1 MAKYQIT
8 APDGGRYEITAPDD
22 ATEESVIEYAK
33 SQFAAQQQPA
43 KPSPEPVT
51 AGEMATDVAKSA
63 GMGLAQGAI
72 GLATLPGN
80 LEALGR
86 AGINAGAGM
95 VGIKPPVANET
106 YLTSYDDAKRRIE
119 PYTGK
124 FYEPKTTLGKYARTI
139 GEFAPLAVGGG
150 AGLAA
155 RATRVAAPAV
165 ASEAAGQMTQGTA
178 VEPWARVGGA
188 LVGGQLPAIGR
199 RIATPAPAD
208 PTRAA
213 AVQVLEGEGVNA
225 LTAGQRTGSMPLRW
239 LEDATATVTGGG
251 GRAVAAQTRA
261 AEQFTAATLRRA
273 GIQSDRASPD
283 VMNAAF
289 NNIGQEYRA
298 LGVGIDA
305 TGPITI
311 TAPFTTRLNAIAT
324 NYERLT
330 PPSLQVPRVSSLVDE
345 IANAG
350 PNLSGEQ
357 YVTLYSELRRVQ
369 RSIKDNPLAQNAF
382 GDMATALEA
391 QMVRTRPA
399 RALQQQWHDH
409 VRDLN
414 TRYRNMIAIE
424 NAAGAA
430 GEQAAAGLISPAAL
444 KNAVKAQNKRDYT
457 RGRSELAQLARAGEQ
472 VLKPLKS
479 SGTAERG
486 MAQDI
491 LSAPGS
497 IAGVAVGGADPV
509 SAAVGAV
516 APWAAKA
523 GTAQFITAPI
533 VQRMLANQRFAA
545 PAAPPAEMR
554 SVLPLLPVLPQ
565 QYQHGIL
572 GER

>member
-1 MAKYQIT
+1 MAKFRIT
-8 APDGGRYEITAPDD
+8 GPDGASYEITAPDD
-22 ATEESVIEYAK
+22 ANESQVLDYAK
-33 SQFAAQQQPA
+33 SKFGAQQQSA
-43 KPSPEPVT
+43 KPSPAPVT
-51 AGEMATDVAKSA
+51 AGEMAADVAKSA
-63 GMGLAQGAI
+63 GVGLAQGVL

-80 LEALGR
+80 MEALGR
-86 AGINAGAGM
+86 AGINAAADL
-95 VGIKPPVANET
+95 VGIKAPVGDET
-106 YLTSYDDAKRRIE
+106 YLTNFNDAKRRIE

-124 FYEPKTTLGKYARTI
+124 FYEPKTTLGKYARTG
-139 GEFAPLAVGGG
+139 GEFATLAVGGP
-150 AGLAA
+150 AGLAN
-155 RATRVAAPAV
+155 RVTRVAGPAAV
-165 ASEAAGQMTQGTA
+165 SETAGQMTEGTA
-178 VEPWARVGGA
+178 AEPWARVGGA
-188 LVGGQLPAIGR
+188 LVGGQLPAVGR

-208 PTRAA
+208 PARAA
-213 AVQVLEGEGVNA
+213 AVQTLEAEGVNA
-225 LTAGQRTGSMPLRW
+225 LTAGQRTGSRPLRW
-239 LEDATATVTGGG
+239 LEDATATVPGGG
-251 GRAVAAQTRA
+251 GRAVAAQTQA

-273 GIQSDRASPD
+273 GIQADRATPD
-283 VMNAAF
+283 VMNTAF

-298 LGVGIDA
+298 LGTGIDA

-311 TAPFTTRLNAIAT
+311 GAPFTTRLNAIAT

-330 PPSLQVPRVSSLVDE
+330 PPSLQVPRVRSLVDE
-345 IANAG
+345 IGNAS
-350 PNLSGEQ
+350 PYLSGDQ
-357 YVTLYSELRRVQ
+357 YVTLYSELRRAQ
-369 RSIKDNPLAQNAF
+369 RGMRDNPLAQNAF

-424 NAAGAA
+424 NAAGGA

-472 VLKPLKS
+472 VMKPLPS

-486 MAQDI
+486 MAQGM

-509 SAAVGAV
+509 SAAVGAI

-523 GTAQFITAPI
+523 GTAQLITSPI
-533 VQRMLANQRFAA
+533 MQRMLSNQRFAA
-545 PAAPPAEMR
+545 PPMPPAEMR
-554 SVLPLLPVLPQ
+554 SVLPLQPYNAL
-565 QYQHGIL
+565 YG
-572 GER
+572 GDR